1 MERLHQLTKGKTTQE
16 LWTLFFDENGERK
29 NDEKGKETG
38 GQTLLDHEQLVS
50 KYFPVNEKQT
60 KQPVRKR
67 AKNQYQL
74 GLEKEYQKAVK
85 DWCKKWRVLPEDG
98 FTFTLTIKPEL
109 NWIKGDKF
117 GSKTKT
123 NQRDAIE
130 KITLGFIKACN
141 QFLWKKPSKNKNK
154 FIEYAY
160 VIETKDR
167 HGNDTDI
174 HSHAILC
181 INPKIAPFFND
192 ELIED
197 VLKKTRFSWNNHR
210 YKLAD
215 CIHNT
220 IQNPCVSFE
229 CIEEDDTKLTGN
241 NGWIEYILKNAPN
254 NKSGSDPEDGVWSS
268 SNKLIV

>member
-1 MERLHQLTKGKTTQE
+1 MERIHQLTKGKTTPE
-16 LWTLFFDENGERK
+16 LFALFFENGEKK
-29 NDEKGKETG
+29 NNEDVIATHFDEKG
-38 GQTLLDHEQLVS
+38 LDHKQLAS
-50 KYFPVNEKQT
+50 KYFPVNDKQT
-60 KQPVRKR
+60 KQPERKR

-85 DWCKKWRVLPEDG
+85 DWCNKWKVLPEDG
-98 FTFTLTIKPEL
+98 YTFTLTIKPQL
-109 NWIKGDKF
+109 NWIKDDKF

-123 NQRDAIE
+123 NQRDAVE
-130 KITLGFIKACN
+130 KMTLGFIKSCN
-141 QFLWKKPSKNKNK
+141 QFLWKKPSKNKDK

-192 ELIED
+192 ELIDD

-220 IQNPCVSFE
+220 IQNPCVLFE
-229 CIEEDDTKLTGN
+229 YIEEDDTKLTGTD
-241 NGWIEYILKNAPN
+241 GWIEYILKNAPN
-254 NKSGSDPEDGVWSS
+254 NKSGSDPEDGIWSS
-268 SNKLIV
+268 SNKLIL